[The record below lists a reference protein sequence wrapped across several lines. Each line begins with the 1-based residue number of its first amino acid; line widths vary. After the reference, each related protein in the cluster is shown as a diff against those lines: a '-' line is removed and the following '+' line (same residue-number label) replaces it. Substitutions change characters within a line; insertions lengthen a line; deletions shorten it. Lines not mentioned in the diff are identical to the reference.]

1 MALEASRRTGHHLI
15 DTRLLMAWAKSLNA
29 VGETDKAR
37 YLVQRL
43 REFRNAA
50 SADWL
55 GECEEVAALG
65 AAAKPF
71 QCEPPQREYSFRE
84 LR

>member
-1 MALEASRRTGHHLI
+1 MVA
-15 DTRLLMAWAKSLNA
+15 
-29 VGETDKAR
+29 
-37 YLVQRL
+37 RL
-43 REFRNAA
+43 REFRNNA
-50 SADWL
+50 SQEWL
-55 GECEEVAALG
+55 GECDEVADLG